1 MASADDFDD
10 RDVVVAV
17 LAGDVEQFARLVH
30 RYRGPLLHLATSRL
44 HRSDLAEDVVQDTF
58 VCVYR
63 SLHTYKPSYSFRT
76 WLWTIL
82 LNQCRRQGRKLAKY
96 PIQVTGVIPEDEIVG
111 PVSAAPAMPDVQAMV
126 SERNELLANLLGQLP
141 EHQADAI
148 RLRYF
153 GQLKY
158 REIADATQCSLGTAK
173 KRVRQGLETMSDLLR
188 KARLV
193 DSLFPGDK

>member
-1 MASADDFDD
+1 MARADDIDD

-17 LAGDVEQFARLVH
+17 LAGDVEQFGQLVH

-44 HRSDLAEDVVQDTF
+44 QRSDLAEDVVQDTF
-58 VCVYR
+58 VCAYR

-76 WLWTIL
+76 WLWTIV
-82 LNQCRRQGRKLAKY
+82 LNQCRRHGRKLAKQ
-96 PIQVTGVIPEDEIVG
+96 PCQTTAAIPEDEIVG
-111 PVSAAPAMPDVQAMV
+111 PASASPESPELQAMV
-126 SERNELLANLLGQLP
+126 SERNELLERLLEQLP

-158 REIADATQCSLGTAK
+158 REIADATQCSLGAAK
-173 KRVRQGLETMSDLLR
+173 KRVRRGLETMSDLLR
-188 KARLV
+188 KAGLV
-193 DSLFPGDK
+193 DSVFPGDK